1 MPISHAG
8 ELAAL
13 GTAVCWVATALT
25 FEAAGHRI
33 GSLRVNLL
41 RMPLALLLLSLAAWV
56 SRGQALPTDATAHA
70 WSWLAISGLIGF
82 TFGDLCLFR
91 AFVVL
96 GPRLSTLVM
105 SLAPVFAAVL
115 GWAVL
120 GEVLGSLDLLGMAL
134 TLGGIGWAVLDRRRP
149 RPPGPRAPAKADT
162 TETGTT
168 ETGTMATG
176 PREAR
181 EAAPPTAAPT
191 VPPRADPT
199 SVAARNP
206 VGILLALGGAFG
218 QGAGLVLSKLGM
230 GAYPALPATQ
240 IRVLA
245 GLAGYVLLFSLLR
258 WWHRI
263 PEALADRPA
272 MGWTALGAFFGPFL
286 GVTLSLIAVKYTETG
301 VAASLM
307 ATTPVLIIPVV
318 VLLGKERVGFGG
330 VAGALL
336 AVAGVAVLFLA

>member
-1 MPISHAG
+1 MPLG

-13 GTAVCWVATALT
+13 GTAACWVATALT
-25 FEAAGHRI
+25 FETAGHRI

-41 RMPLALLLLSLAAWV
+41 RMPLAFLLLTLAAWAM
-56 SRGQALPTDATAHA
+56 RGVALPTDATAHA
-70 WSWLAISGLIGF
+70 WFWLVISGLVGF

-115 GWAVL
+115 GWWIL
-120 GEVLGSLDLLGMAL
+120 GEVLDPWDLAGMLL
-134 TLGGIGWAVLDRRRP
+134 TLVGVAWAVLERRRP
-149 RPPGPRAPAKADT
+149 RAQAPLRHQAVTSPNPEPGP
-162 TETGTT
+162 
-168 ETGTMATG
+168 
-176 PREAR
+176 
-181 EAAPPTAAPT
+181 AAPLTSE
-191 VPPRADPT
+191 PR
-199 SVAARNP
+199 R
-206 VGILLALGGAFG
+206 VGVGVLLALGGAVG

-230 GAYPALPATQ
+230 GSYPALPSTQ

-245 GLAGYVLLFSLLR
+245 GLAGYCLLFTVLG

-263 PEALADRPA
+263 PPALKDRPA
-272 MGWTALGAFFGPFL
+272 MAWTAAGAVFGPFL
-286 GVTLSLIAVKYTETG
+286 GVTLSLVAIQYTTTG

-318 VLLGKERVGFGG
+318 VLLGKEKVGWGG
-330 VAGALL
+330 VLGALL

>member
-1 MPISHAG
+1 MPIPHAG

-13 GTAVCWVATALT
+13 ATAICWVATALT

-41 RMPLALLLLSLAAWV
+41 RMPVAFGLLSLAAWA
-56 SRGQALPTDATAHA
+56 SRGLALPTDATAHA
-70 WSWLAISGLIGF
+70 WGWLALSGVVGF

-115 GWAVL
+115 GWAML
-120 GEVLGSLDLLGMAL
+120 GEVLGGLDLLGMAL
-134 TLGGIGWAVLDRRRP
+134 TLTGIAWAVLDRERPSPEGDPPPRRP
-149 RPPGPRAPAKADT
+149 
-162 TETGTT
+162 
-168 ETGTMATG
+168 
-176 PREAR
+176 
-181 EAAPPTAAPT
+181 
-191 VPPRADPT
+191 
-199 SVAARNP
+199 VAG
-206 VGILLALGGAFG
+206 VLLALGGAFG

-245 GLAGYVLLFSLLR
+245 GVAGYLLLFTILG

-263 PEALADRPA
+263 PEAMADRPA
-272 MGWTALGAFFGPFL
+272 MAWTALGAFFGPFL
-286 GVTLSLIAVKYTETG
+286 GVTLSLVAVKYTATG

-318 VLLGKERVGFGG
+318 LVLGRERVGLGG

>member
-1 MPISHAG
+1 MPIPHAG

-41 RMPLALLLLSLAAWV
+41 RMPVAFGLLSLAAWA
-56 SRGQALPTDATAHA
+56 SRGLALPTDATAHA
-70 WSWLAISGLIGF
+70 WGWLALSGVVGF
-82 TFGDLCLFR
+82 TFGDLCIIR

-120 GEVLGSLDLLGMAL
+120 GEVLGGLDLLGMAL
-134 TLGGIGWAVLDRRRP
+134 TLSGVAWAVLDRERP
-149 RPPGPRAPAKADT
+149 TGRGWRSPGERPPRRAFA
-162 TETGTT
+162 G
-168 ETGTMATG
+168 
-176 PREAR
+176 
-181 EAAPPTAAPT
+181 
-191 VPPRADPT
+191 V
-199 SVAARNP
+199 
-206 VGILLALGGAFG
+206 LLALGGAFG

-230 GAYPALPATQ
+230 GTYPALPATQ

-245 GLAGYVLLFSLLR
+245 GVAGYVLLFTVLG

-263 PEALADRPA
+263 PEAVADRPA
-272 MGWTALGAFFGPFL
+272 MAWTALGAFFGPFL
-286 GVTLSLIAVKYTETG
+286 GVTLSLVAVKYTATG

-318 VLLGKERVGFGG
+318 VLLGRERVGLGG

-336 AVAGVAVLFLA
+336 AVVGVAVLFLA

>member
-1 MPISHAG
+1 MPIPHAG

-41 RMPLALLLLSLAAWV
+41 RMPVAFGLLSLAAWA
-56 SRGQALPTDATAHA
+56 SRGLALPTDATAHA
-70 WSWLAISGLIGF
+70 WGWLALSGLVGF

-115 GWAVL
+115 GWAML
-120 GEVLGSLDLLGMAL
+120 GEVLGGLDLLGMAL
-134 TLGGIGWAVLDRRRP
+134 TLSGVAWAVLDRERPEPSRVGTAAASAPSPGGTPPP
-149 RPPGPRAPAKADT
+149 RPF
-162 TETGTT
+162 TG
-168 ETGTMATG
+168 
-176 PREAR
+176 
-181 EAAPPTAAPT
+181 
-191 VPPRADPT
+191 V
-199 SVAARNP
+199 
-206 VGILLALGGAFG
+206 LLALGGAFG

-245 GLAGYVLLFSLLR
+245 GVAGYVLLFTVLG

-263 PEALADRPA
+263 PEAMADRPA
-272 MGWTALGAFFGPFL
+272 MAWTALGAFFGPFL
-286 GVTLSLIAVKYTETG
+286 GVTLSLVAVKYTETG

-318 VLLGKERVGFGG
+318 VLLGRERTGLGG
-330 VAGALL
+330 VAGAVL
-336 AVAGVAVLFLA
+336 AVVGVAVLFLA

>member
-1 MPISHAG
+1 MPIPHAG

-13 GTAVCWVATALT
+13 GTAFCWVATALT

-41 RMPLALLLLSLAAWV
+41 RMPLAFLLLSLAAWA
-56 SRGQALPTDATAHA
+56 SRGLALPTDATAHA
-70 WSWLAISGLIGF
+70 WGWLALSGLVGF

-115 GWAVL
+115 GWAML
-120 GEVLGSLDLLGMAL
+120 GEVLGGMDLAGMAL
-134 TLGGIGWAVLDRRRP
+134 TLTGVAWAVLDRERPPRRSRWSPGERPPRRP
-149 RPPGPRAPAKADT
+149 FAG
-162 TETGTT
+162 
-168 ETGTMATG
+168 
-176 PREAR
+176 
-181 EAAPPTAAPT
+181 
-191 VPPRADPT
+191 V
-199 SVAARNP
+199 
-206 VGILLALGGAFG
+206 LLALGGAFG

-230 GAYPALPATQ
+230 GSYGALPATQ

-245 GLAGYVLLFSLLR
+245 GVAGYVLLFTALG

-263 PEALADRPA
+263 PEAVADRPA
-272 MGWTALGAFFGPFL
+272 MAWTALGAFFGPFL
-286 GVTLSLIAVKYTETG
+286 GVTLSLVAVKYTATG

-307 ATTPVLIIPVV
+307 STTPVLIIPVV
-318 VLLGKERVGFGG
+318 VFLGHERVGPGG

-336 AVAGVAVLFLA
+336 AVAGVGVLFLA